1 MKYFL
6 AVLALVS
13 ISTESL
19 AAKASWY
26 GPGFH
31 GKRTASGQVFNRH
44 AYTAAHRSLPFG
56 SIVSVCHRSRCVKV
70 RINDRGPFVK
80 GRSIDLSEA
89 AAKAIGCKG
98 VCSVTIRR
106 VK

>member
-1 MKYFL
+1 MRYLFVVL
-6 AVLALVS
+6 AVTVF
-13 ISTESL
+13 STSVKAEI
-19 AAKASWY
+19 ASWY

-31 GKRTASGQVFNRH
+31 GKKTASGERFNRH
-44 AYTAAHRSLPFG
+44 SFTAAHRSLPFG
-56 SIVSVCHRSRCVKV
+56 SIVRVCHRSRCVTV

-98 VCSVTIRR
+98 ICSVTIRR
-106 VK
+106 IK